1 MLGPHMKLN
10 NEMPNTLKPKHPHL
24 RTTSSLIE
32 DTLLRENFPDLSEML
47 QSQNSS
53 DTNWNFLKSHTFKP
67 LPEFMLLQYDSL
79 QVSSFMGIFPEI
91 NRVWMTIDNR
101 LYLWNYEME
110 GGDLINTFEDPD
122 QIIVN
127 VSLVK
132 PIPGVFLEQ
141 IEVIIFNL
149 VFISC
154 IDPVGNNSFGYCIF

>member
-1 MLGPHMKLN
+1 
-10 NEMPNTLKPKHPHL
+10 
-24 RTTSSLIE
+24 
-32 DTLLRENFPDLSEML
+32 
-47 QSQNSS
+47 
-53 DTNWNFLKSHTFKP
+53 
-67 LPEFMLLQYDSL
+67 
-79 QVSSFMGIFPEI
+79 MGIFPEI

-132 PIPGVFLEQ
+132 PIPGVFLDQ
-141 IEVIIFNL
+141 IEVMVINL

-154 IDPVGNNSFGYCIF
+154 IYSIGNNSFGYCIFRSKKKS